1 MNGSELK
8 TILLV
13 DDEMLIA
20 LNSSKVIKSF
30 GYDVVMANSGNKAVE
45 MALSNEKINL
55 ILMDIDLGKGI
66 DGPQAARQIL
76 EKRTIP
82 IVFLTSHSEKEYVDR
97 VKEITRYGYV
107 IKNSGDFVLRS
118 SIEMAFELFEAN
130 KKLHDS
136 EESLSITFQ
145 SIGDAVIAT
154 DIQGRITR
162 MNSKAELLTG
172 WSFNEAYNRP
182 LEQVFRIFN
191 VNDRSKQINPITTVL
206 KDGVNVGLANNT
218 ILISQND
225 QQYQIADSAAP
236 IRDNNGIIRGVIIV
250 FSDFTERYR
259 VLEELRESE
268 ERYRAAFNTSPDA
281 IIISTLKGL
290 WIDVNDSF
298 TRITGFT
305 RDEVVGKLSE
315 VLPIWDNL
323 EDRKVWV
330 KELQEKGSCINFRA
344 VMRAKDHSPIIVLL
358 SSRIITINQVPHIFS
373 IAKDI
378 TELNKAEQARLESEE
393 RYRAAFITSPD
404 AFIIS
409 TIDGQ
414 WVDIN
419 ESFTRLTGY
428 QREEI
433 LGKQSSR
440 INIWAFPQDR
450 EEWIAQLIANGV
462 CESYETVLLSKAGS
476 PLNALLSS
484 RIILINQV
492 QHILT
497 IAKDVTELKR
507 TEQIL
512 RDSEERYRAAFFTS
526 PDAVTIS
533 TINGKWIDVNDS
545 FTKLS
550 GYAREDLMG
559 KKAGDVPIWVS
570 SEERQQWIKILKEN
584 GQCDDFEA
592 TMRRKDDTLNIVLL
606 SSRLITL
613 NNEQHIFTIAKDITE
628 LKKKDQDLRE
638 SEEKYRVAFQTSPDA
653 ICITSLQGDWI
664 DINEGF
670 TRITG
675 FTREDILGKESTAV
689 NIWTNPDDRLTL
701 LQGLHENGVY
711 ENLETVSRCKNGSL
725 ITVLISARIILINQ
739 QPHILSITRDITQ
752 RKQAE
757 LALKE
762 SEEWHKAILQTAMD
776 GYWLV
781 DMQGRLLEVNDTY
794 CRMSG
799 YSMQE
804 LLAMYVSD
812 LEVEEDSDAV
822 KLRIQE
828 LVALGENRFE
838 SRHRRKDG
846 SVFDVEVSTQYRSSA
861 MDGMVVAFLRNIS
874 SRKSLEKKLA
884 VTVEEKEALLR
895 EVHLRAVNLIKYI
908 SSLLDVQISSFN
920 TRQDALKGLEND
932 RKRLNSIATI
942 HSILYESKD
951 YSQINIDDFLHTL
964 IPQIIQNSDCG
975 KSINI
980 SINNENILLNIDSAV
995 ICGLLINE
1003 LVVNSC
1009 EHAFPDRD
1017 SGDIKINMRYLNEQS
1032 LELEVKDNGIGLS
1045 GNYLDSKGLGMTM
1058 IRLYVQQLQ
1067 GSWEFTGNQG
1077 TCCRIIFP
1085 GNSLVKQV
1093 FPKIVTG

>member
-512 RDSEERYRAAFFTS
+512 HDSEERYRAAFFTS

-533 TINGKWIDVNDS
+533 TINGIWIDVNDS

-550 GYAREDLMG
+550 GYDREDLMG

-613 NNEQHIFTIAKDITE
+613 NNEQHIFTIAKDVTE
-628 LKKKDQDLRE
+628 VKRKEQALRE

-675 FTREDILGKESTAV
+675 FTIDDVIGRNSSEI
-689 NIWTNPDDRLTL
+689 NIWTNPQDRQTL
-701 LQGLHENGVY
+701 VKGLQEHGVY

-799 YSMQE
+799 YNTRELLSMQVSE
-804 LLAMYVSD
+804 L
-812 LEVEEDSDAV
+812 DAV
-822 KLRIQE
+822 ESSADVISRIRKMI
-828 LVALGENRFE
+828 ALGENRFE

-846 SVFDVEVSTQYRSSA
+846 SVFDVEVSIQYRPV
-861 MDGMVVAFLRNIS
+861 DGGRIVAFLRNITE
-874 SRKSLEKKLA
+874 RKLIAQKLA
-884 VTVEEKEALLR
+884 KGLQEKETLLH
-895 EVHLRAVNLIKYI
+895 EIHLRLQNFLYQVSNLLNAQYDGFKNQQ
-908 SSLLDVQISSFN
+908 DVL
-920 TRQDALKGLEND
+920 TTLENGK
-932 RKRLNSIATI
+932 KRINSIALV
-942 HSILYESKD
+942 HGLLYEEDD
-951 YSQINIDDFLHTL
+951 YTQIGMEKFFHKLTPRIVQCIDCGKKINIDMH
-964 IPQIIQNSDCG
+964 
-975 KSINI
+975 
-980 SINNENILLNIDSAV
+980 INNIFLNIDNAV
-995 ICGLLINE
+995 SCGLLINE
-1003 LVVNSC
+1003 LVTNAC
-1009 EHAFPDRD
+1009 KHAFPDRD
-1017 SGDIKINMRYLNEQS
+1017 TGNITILLKPVNENL
-1032 LELEVKDNGIGLS
+1032 LELVVTDNGIGF
-1045 GNYLDSKGLGMTM
+1045 NKNEANEKGLGMM
-1058 IRLYVQQLQ
+1058 LIQLHIAQ
-1067 GSWEFTGNQG
+1067 LHADLEYSYNNG
-1077 TCCRIIFP
+1077 TVCRI
-1085 GNSLVKQV
+1085 V
-1093 FPKIVTG
+1093 FPVKHSQETGI